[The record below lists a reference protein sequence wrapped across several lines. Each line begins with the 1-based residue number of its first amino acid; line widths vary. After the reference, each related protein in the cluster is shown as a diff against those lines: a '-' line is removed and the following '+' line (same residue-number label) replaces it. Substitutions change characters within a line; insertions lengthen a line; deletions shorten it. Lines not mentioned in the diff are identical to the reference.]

1 MVCIWASDVA
11 MLLKDF
17 LVLHLQYRS
26 GSALGIQNVL
36 KGILY
41 FSGMGDH
48 FPIGLASW
56 LLYSICKWLS
66 INKTYGF
73 EL

>member
-1 MVCIWASDVA
+1 M
-11 MLLKDF
+11 
-17 LVLHLQYRS
+17 
-26 GSALGIQNVL
+26 